1 MNKKLKITLYISS
14 ILFIIIMFIFIVW
27 LIIKNSVE
35 KFENE
40 EIENRYEI
48 VYINLDRSV
57 ERKKLLEEQFNKY
70 NIKNYRRFKA
80 IDGNTY
86 KLTNRD
92 RSIFKYNEMG
102 KIIREHQIELRPPEI
117 GCWLSHYYI
126 WKELINDKNN
136 DMYIIME
143 DDSVLLSNIKT
154 AVDTVKNKINGKTLM
169 YLIHKSNLPMFE
181 PLKHNVWCHQGCRCY
196 IITKD
201 LAKYL
206 VEECKNVDYPV
217 DNWMMQKYNTF
228 NAFVFHPNNI
238 IISGDYDKSTTKSYE

>member
-1 MNKKLKITLYISS
+1 MNKNNYIYIS
-14 ILFIIIMFIFIVW
+14 ILFIIIMVILIVC

-57 ERKKLLEEQFNKY
+57 ERKKRLEEQFNKY

-86 KLTNRD
+86 KLKDSD

-102 KIIREHQIELRPPEI
+102 GIIREHQIELRPPEI

-143 DDSVLLSNIKT
+143 DDSVLLSNIQT

-169 YLIHKSNLPMFE
+169 YLIHKSKLPMFE
-181 PLKHNVWCHQGCRCY
+181 PLKNNVWCHQGCRCY

-206 VEECKNVDYPV
+206 VEECKNIVYPV
-217 DNWMMQKYNTF
+217 DIWMMQKYNNF

-238 IISGDYDKSTTKSYE
+238 IISGDYDKSTTKS

>member
-1 MNKKLKITLYISS
+1 
-14 ILFIIIMFIFIVW
+14 MFIFIVW
-27 LIIKNSVE
+27 LIIKNSVEKFE

-48 VYINLDRSV
+48 VYINLDRST
-57 ERKKLLEEQFNKY
+57 ERKKRLESQFNKY

-86 KLTNRD
+86 KLTDSD

-102 KIIREHQIELRPPEI
+102 QIIRELNGGYKLALRPPEI

-154 AVDTVKNKINGKTLM
+154 SVDTVKNKINGKTLM

-181 PLKHNVWCHQGCRCY
+181 PLKYNVWCHQGTRCY

-238 IISGDYDKSTTKSYE
+238 IISGDYDKSTVQIIW

>member
-1 MNKKLKITLYISS
+1 MNKKLQINLYILS
-14 ILFIIIMFIFIVW
+14 IIFIIIMVILILW

-57 ERKKLLEEQFNKY
+57 ERKKRLEEQFNKY

-86 KLTNRD
+86 KLTDSD
-92 RSIFKYNEMG
+92 RSIFNYNQ
-102 KIIREHQIELRPPEI
+102 KKELRPPPPQLRPPQI

-143 DDSVLLSNIKT
+143 DDSVLLSNIQT

-181 PLKHNVWCHQGCRCY
+181 PLKYNVWCEQGCRCY

-206 VEECKNVDYPV
+206 VKECKDVVDPV
-217 DNWMMQKYNTF
+217 DLWMMAKYNNF
-228 NAFVFHPNNI
+228 NAFVFHPNNVI
-238 IISGDYDKSTTKSYE
+238 KSGNLDKSTIQL

>member
-1 MNKKLKITLYISS
+1 MNKKLQINLYILS
-14 ILFIIIMFIFIVW
+14 ILFIIIMVILILW

-57 ERKKLLEEQFNKY
+57 ERKKRLEEQFNKY

-86 KLTNRD
+86 KLKDSD

-102 KIIREHQIELRPPEI
+102 EIIREHQIELRPPEI

-143 DDSVLLSNIKT
+143 DDSVLLSNIQT
-154 AVDTVKNKINGKTLM
+154 AIDTVKNKINGKTLM

-181 PLKHNVWCHQGCRCY
+181 PLKKNVWCHQGTRCY

-206 VEECKNVDYPV
+206 VEECKNIVYPI
-217 DNWMMQKYNTF
+217 DNWIMQKYNNF
-228 NAFVFHPNNI
+228 NAFVFNPNNI
-238 IISGDYDKSTTKSYE
+238 IISGDYDKSTTKS